1 MGVAHRIVEDRAR
14 GVLAMALAGYA
25 LDVPMAAIADADRST
40 AAALA
45 RSLAMYLAHVAF
57 GMSLARV
64 GRAFGRDR
72 STISHACRAIEDRRD
87 DPRFDRWLEALERSV
102 AAAPAP
108 YRGDPA

>member
-1 MGVAHRIVEDRAR
+1 MARRILEDRAR

-25 LDVPMAAIADADRST
+25 LDVPLAAIADADRST

-45 RSLAMYLAHVAF
+45 RNLAMYLAHVAF

-64 GRAFGRDR
+64 GSAFARDR
-72 STISHACRAIEDRRD
+72 TTVSYACKVIEDRRD
-87 DPRFDRWLEALERSV
+87 DPRFDRWLEALERTI

-108 YRGDPA
+108 YRGDAA

>member
-1 MGVAHRIVEDRAR
+1 LGVVQRIVEDRAR

-25 LDVPMAAIADADRST
+25 LDVPLAAIADADRST

-45 RSLAMYLAHVAF
+45 RSLAMYLAHVSF
-57 GMSLARV
+57 GMSLGRV

-72 STISHACRAIEDRRD
+72 ATVRHACYTIEDRRD
-87 DPRFDRWLEALERSV
+87 DPRFDRWLEALERTV

-108 YRGDPA
+108 YRGDAA